1 MSPGRL
7 GSSQASTELGW
18 GEGLGVVVKVAAA
31 KGAVTEVEV
40 RWAVVMGGEARAEVV
55 RAAGEMVVDPEAEGW
70 AEG

>member
-1 MSPGRL
+1 M
-7 GSSQASTELGW
+7 
-18 GEGLGVVVKVAAA
+18 VVKVAAA